1 LNFYAF
7 GPSGGADVELLEDN
21 PLVSVSTDQLRVMTK
36 IAVLYYEEKLG
47 QAQIATIL
55 NLSQARVSRYMK
67 QAEELGIIRTSVVQP
82 MGIFVGLERALENK
96 YGLREV
102 IIVEKNEGSSLL
114 TRLGTSAANY
124 LETTLS
130 VDDFAGISSWS
141 TTLLATVEAMRSR
154 PRKIVKEVSQLI
166 GGVGSQQ
173 AQVHST
179 RLTSQLAQ
187 LTSAKPNYLAA
198 PALCESRSIRDAF
211 LSDSEVQKTMA
222 SWKKLTLMIVG
233 VGTFPASPM
242 LRASG
247 NAIKKEEEQALAK
260 LGVVGEICLR
270 YFDADGKPS
279 KPEIENRMICIGA
292 KEMMKIPRRIG
303 IAGGLDKLEAIRA
316 ALLGGWLNVLIT
328 DSEVA
333 QNLLEPPRQK
343 ASRKSS

>member
-1 LNFYAF
+1 M
-7 GPSGGADVELLEDN
+7 ELLEDN

-82 MGIFVGLERALENK
+82 TGIFVGLERALENK

-198 PALCESRSIRDAF
+198 PALSESRSIRDAF

-279 KPEIENRMICIGA
+279 KPEIENRMISIGA

>member
-1 LNFYAF
+1 M
-7 GPSGGADVELLEDN
+7 ELLEDN

-198 PALCESRSIRDAF
+198 PALSESRSIRDAF

-279 KPEIENRMICIGA
+279 KPEIENRMISIGA